1 MRLFFRAIAATLA
14 AAGIAEARLY
24 RIGIPDAIK
33 PGDPFNATIEQ
44 LAGIPL
50 QYTMLWGIERYDEEW
65 SVAPRPGS
73 LGPVLL
79 TNGIVD
85 LQKAVGDGSVSG
97 NTSIAGFVVPA
108 DYKLGP
114 AAIQAV
120 IFEIAGPLNSPII
133 ETWWWSVNITD
144 TSTSES
150 LVWSNYADDNSRI
163 CQIPFQ

>member
-1 MRLFFRAIAATLA
+1 MAISLNSPPRKQDAVVLSRYISATLA

-24 RIGIPDAIK
+24 RIGIPSAIK

-85 LQKAVGDGSVSG
+85 LQ
-97 NTSIAGFVVPA
+97 
-108 DYKLGP
+108 
-114 AAIQAV
+114 
-120 IFEIAGPLNSPII
+120 
-133 ETWWWSVNITD
+133 
-144 TSTSES
+144 SE
-150 LVWSNYADDNSRI
+150 
-163 CQIPFQ
+163 